1 MRVSSRYGAVL
12 AAVTS
17 SLLAAA
23 AAAAAGDHPP
33 TPVSPPPP
41 HTGCCPHGHGP
52 TVRPP
57 SIHVGG
63 TNVQIGGSKVRV
75 GGVHV
80 NNHVNLHLDNSFNV
94 NLNVDNS
101 INNTINN
108 TLSNDVSIVNNVGG
122 AGSASARASAQNFAL
137 LNNSTSVLGGGGGYI
152 VGGSPA
158 ASTAV
163 NLNLA
168 AAAQAQVER
177 VEEERTRWV
186 EGWRVVRAVCID
198 DGGTPHPASRPDED
212 ERVDRHYDG
221 EIFRCMAGTTMQVTL
236 GAIDSGHGS
245 SAEGRSFSCR
255 KGEALR
261 HRAGGEVYC
270 AAEEARRNC
279 NERSLLR
286 RWGPG
291 VKYVYA
297 RYEER
302 YTEVVE
308 RRVAAQAS
316 AQSGLVLMLDGGVGG
331 YR

>member
-1 MRVSSRYGAVL
+1 MRVSSRYAAVL

-17 SLLAAA
+17 SVIAAA
-23 AAAAAGDHPP
+23 AAASDHPP

-41 HTGCCPHGHGP
+41 HTGCCGHGNGP
-52 TVRPP
+52 HVRPP
-57 SIHVGG
+57 SIHIGG
-63 TNVQIGGSKVRV
+63 TNVHVGGTHVNV

-80 NNHVNLHLDNSFNV
+80 NNHVNLH
-94 NLNVDNS
+94 VDNS
-101 INNTINN
+101 LNVNINNTINN
-108 TLSNDVSIVNNVGG
+108 NLSNDVSIVNNVGG

-137 LNNSTSVLGGGGGYI
+137 LNNSTSVLGGGGGY
-152 VGGSPA
+152 VMSGAPSA
-158 ASTAV
+158 ATAV

-168 AAAQAQVER
+168 ASAESRVEL

-186 EGWRVVRAVCID
+186 EGWRVVRAVCMD
-198 DGGTPHPASRPDED
+198 DGGTPHPASRPDEG
-212 ERVDRHYDG
+212 ERVDRHYEG
-221 EIFRCMAGTTMQVTL
+221 EIFRCMAGTAMHVTL
-236 GAIDSGHGS
+236 GAIDTGSGS
-245 SAEGRSFSCR
+245 SGQGESFSCR

-261 HRAGGEVYC
+261 HRAGGAVSC
-270 AAEEARRNC
+270 APEEARRNC

-291 VKYVYA
+291 VKYIYA

-302 YTEVVE
+302 YTETVE

-316 AQSGLVLMLDGGVGG
+316 AQASGLVLMLDGGVGG